1 MTDDEWPPLTEA
13 TIREL
18 ARSNSYQ
25 RGQSYYEQGAVSDVV
40 RRGDRVRADVEGSQY
55 QPYTVTIEFDDAG
68 VARTDCSCPYDH
80 GGICKHRVA
89 VLLTCLRDPE
99 CVRTRSP
106 LSDLL
111 ADADRETLEE
121 LLVELAGD
129 RPDVA
134 DWIETRL
141 ETSAVADESAT
152 DESVSV
158 NLESIQRQAELA
170 LPKPGQ
176 RGHKDAYAEAQR
188 MAGELDELLEQ
199 ARLAIEASDGET
211 ALDILEAITEVLVT
225 NRWPELLPHDVP
237 DLFETIEDLGTLFIE
252 AVLTADL
259 DESDQTDWEQR
270 LREWDKNTTFRHFM
284 GRSVFGTA
292 ANAAK
297 EGWDND
303 RVQWAMDG
311 EFDHGE
317 FWEDS
322 SGGGT
327 TNVIDV
333 RLRILD
339 RQDRTDDYLNLSLAA
354 RADLAHAE
362 MLVEVGRIEDA
373 VEYGIEHLS
382 KPESLLSLAK
392 SLREHGHTDAAFT
405 VAEHGLTLEEYG
417 RDTLAEWLRD
427 RAASAGEDDLALEA
441 AITAFETSPSVSA
454 FEAVEELAADDWETI
469 KTDLLEYLR
478 TEQPGGR
485 TAARAAEVFI
495 HEDEYDDAITLA
507 KRSGRTSV
515 IEPVVEAVI
524 KERPDWVIST
534 CKAQAEPIVEQ
545 GKHDSYETAVR
556 WLRRAG
562 EAAQAAHQLEEW
574 REYVETMRDEHYQ
587 KYKLRPMLDD
597 LLEKF

>member
-1 MTDDEWPPLTEA
+1 MNDGEWPPLTEA

-55 QPYTVTIEFDDAG
+55 QPYTITIEFQDAG
-68 VARTDCSCPYDH
+68 VDHTDCSCPYDH

-99 CVRTRSP
+99 RVRAQPP

-121 LLVELAGD
+121 LLVELAAE
-129 RPDVA
+129 RPDVS
-134 DWIETRL
+134 DWFETRL
-141 ETSAVADESAT
+141 ETSAVADEAAT

-158 NLESIQRQAELA
+158 NLESIQRQAKHT

-176 RGHKDAYAEAQR
+176 RGHNDAYAEAQR

-199 ARLAIEASDGET
+199 ARLAIEADDGET
-211 ALDILEAITEVLVT
+211 ALDVLEAITEVLVT
-225 NRWPELLPHDVP
+225 NKWTGLLPHDVS
-237 DLFETIEDLGTLFIE
+237 DLFETIDDLGELFVE
-252 AVLTADL
+252 AVLTAGL
-259 DESDQTDWEQR
+259 PEEERADWEQQ
-270 LREWDKNTTFRHFM
+270 LREWDEDTTFAHFM
-284 GRSVFGTA
+284 GGTVLGA
-292 ANAAK
+292 AADAVI
-297 EGWDND
+297 EGWDDD
-303 RVQWAMDG
+303 RVQQALEGDL
-311 EFDHGE
+311 DHGE
-317 FWEDS
+317 FGEDS
-322 SGGGT
+322 QRWHAPD
-327 TNVIDV
+327 VVDV
-333 RLRILD
+333 RLRILA
-339 RQDRTDDYLNLSLAA
+339 RQDRHEAYLNLSRAA
-354 RADLAHAE
+354 GADLAHAE
-362 MLVEVGRIEDA
+362 MLVEVGRIENA
-373 VEYGIEHLS
+373 VEYGVDHLLD
-382 KPESLLSLAK
+382 PESLLSLAQT
-392 SLREHGHTDAAFT
+392 LREQGHTDAAFT
-405 VAEHGLTLEEYG
+405 VAEHGLTVKEYG
-417 RDTLAEWLRD
+417 QDTLAEWLRD

-495 HEDEYDDAITLA
+495 REGEYDDAITLA
-507 KRSGRTSV
+507 KRSSRTSV
-515 IEPVVEAVI
+515 IEPVVEAVTE
-524 KERPDWVIST
+524 ERPDWVVRT

-562 EAAQAAHQLEEW
+562 EAAQAADELDEW
-574 REYVETMRDEHYQ
+574 REYVETVRDKHYQ

-597 LLEKF
+597 LLEEF

>member
-1 MTDDEWPPLTEA
+1 MSDGEWAPLTEA

-25 RGQSYYEQGAVSDVV
+25 RGQSYYEQEAVSDVV

-55 QPYTVTIEFDDAG
+55 QPYTATIEFDDAG
-68 VARTDCSCPYDH
+68 VAHTDCSCPYDH

-89 VLLTCLRDPE
+89 VLLTCLRDPGR
-99 CVRTRSP
+99 VRAQP
-106 LSDLL
+106 LLSDLL

-121 LLVELAGD
+121 LLVELAAE

-134 DWIETRL
+134 NWFETRL
-141 ETSAVADESAT
+141 ETSGVADEAAT

-158 NLESIQRQAELA
+158 NLESIRRQAEHA

-176 RGHKDAYAEAQR
+176 RGHNDAYAEAQR

-199 ARLAIEASDGET
+199 ARLAIEAGDGET
-211 ALDILEAITEVLVT
+211 ALDVLEAITEVLVT
-225 NRWPELLPHDVP
+225 NRWTGLLPHDVS
-237 DLFETIEDLGTLFIE
+237 DLFETIHDLGDLFVE

-259 DESDQTDWEQR
+259 PEERRADWEQQ
-270 LREWDKNTTFRHFM
+270 LREWDEDTTFAHFM
-284 GRSVFGTA
+284 GGTVLGA
-292 ANAAK
+292 AADAVI
-297 EGWDND
+297 EGWDDD
-303 RVQWAMDG
+303 RVQQALEGD
-311 EFDHGE
+311 FDHGE
-317 FWEDS
+317 FGKDS
-322 SGGGT
+322 RGWHAPD
-327 TNVIDV
+327 VIDV
-333 RLRILD
+333 RLRILA
-339 RQDRTDDYLNLSLAA
+339 RQDRPDAYLNFSQVAG
-354 RADLAHAE
+354 ADLAHAE

-373 VEYGIEHLS
+373 VEYGIEHILD
-382 KPESLLSLAK
+382 PESLLSLAQT
-392 SLREHGHTDAAFT
+392 LREYGHTDAAFT
-405 VAEHGLTLEEYG
+405 VAEHGLTVEAYG
-417 RDTLAEWLRD
+417 KDTLAEWLRN

-454 FEAVEELAADDWETI
+454 FEAVEKLAADDWGTL

-478 TEQPGGR
+478 TEQPGGK

-495 HEDEYDDAITLA
+495 HEGEYDDAITLA
-507 KRSGRTSV
+507 KRSDRTSV

-524 KERPDWVIST
+524 EERPDWVIST

-562 EAAQAAHQLEEW
+562 EAAQAADELEEW
-574 REYVETMRDEHYQ
+574 HEYIETMRDEHYQ

-597 LLEKF
+597 LLEEF